1 MGIECARRLDRGE
14 RARTELAMTKSFS
27 TEMAVRVLDRAM
39 QVHGAMG
46 FTNEAGLAEAWQQ
59 VRRICVA
66 DGSSEIMRR
75 QIAKAIGAGTVGP
88 LVSFRG

>member
-1 MGIECARRLDRGE
+1 V
-14 RARTELAMTKSFS
+14 TKSFS

-46 FTNEAGLAEAWQQ
+46 FTNETGLSEAWQQ

-75 QIAKAIGAGTVGP
+75 QIAKAIAAGQVV
-88 LVSFRG
+88 L

>member
-1 MGIECARRLDRGE
+1 MSNSKPSIH
-14 RARTELAMTKSFS
+14 FS

-46 FTNEAGLAEAWQQ
+46 FTNETGLSEAWQQ

-75 QIAKAIGAGTVGP
+75 QIAKAIAGGKVV
-88 LVSFRG
+88 L